1 MVETMV
7 NKAQEEQF
15 TTIYKA
21 TFNQLSKHVFFKVPQ
36 LPDAEDIIQNVYAD
50 YYRYVILKNR
60 KPENALAYL
69 IQMADHEIGRFYSN
83 RKIIL
88 DLSDDETDGMESIA
102 DENDLEQE
110 VFDKIG
116 REDLW
121 VLVKQ
126 LKPYETQVLIAHFR
140 FDMTFREIAENL
152 KQNESTVKLR
162 YYRALRKL
170 KQLYLESICESGKES
185 E

>member
-15 TTIYKA
+15 TTIYKT

-36 LPDAEDIIQNVYAD
+36 LPDAEDILQNVYAD

-60 KPENALAYL
+60 KPENDLAYL
-69 IQMADHEIGRFYSN
+69 IQMADHEIGRFYIK
-83 RKIIL
+83 RKSIQDI
-88 DLSDDETDGMESIA
+88 SDEESDGMESIP

-110 VFDKIG
+110 VFDRIG

-121 VLVKQ
+121 ALVKQ
-126 LKPYETQVLIAHFR
+126 LKAHETQVLIAHFR
-140 FDMTFREIAENL
+140 FDMTFKEIAESL
-152 KQNESTVKLR
+152 KQNESAVKLR
-162 YYRALRKL
+162 YYRALQRL
-170 KQLYLESICESGKES
+170 KHLYLESIGES
-185 E
+185 ERESE